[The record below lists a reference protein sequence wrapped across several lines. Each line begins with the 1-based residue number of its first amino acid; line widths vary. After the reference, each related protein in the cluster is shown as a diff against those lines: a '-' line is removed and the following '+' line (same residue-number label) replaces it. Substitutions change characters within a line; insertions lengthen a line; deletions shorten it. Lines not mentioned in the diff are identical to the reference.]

1 MQITVNGESRTLS
14 QALNLVE
21 LLEHLH
27 LGERRVAIQL
37 NGDIVP
43 RTRHAMTTV
52 ADGDELLIVQ
62 AIGGG

>member
-1 MQITVNGESRTLS
+1 MQITVNGESRTLN

-21 LLEHLH
+21 LLEQLH

-43 RTRHAMTTV
+43 RTRHAATTV

>member
-1 MQITVNGESRTLS
+1 MQITVNGEPRTLT

-21 LLEHLH
+21 LLELLH

-43 RTRHAMTTV
+43 RTRHAATTV